1 MKNRISDN
9 EMVTIDSKPLF
20 DFTAYSNTRLPIN
33 VLASFCFKEETFT
46 IPGTDI
52 GISVPPEH
60 WVFTNL
66 DKSDIFILSQ
76 ENFTEIY
83 LGADRKSL
91 AYYEFICDTLN
102 NDVDMSYEYEE
113 DLFASELSEEIEF
126 ANWFGMKG
134 RIYLENDKPCLNLVH
149 EVDFRPMSF
158 KDRVIVAWNIL
169 INKNFKFE
177 KVSMD
182 WD

>member
-1 MKNRISDN
+1 MR
-9 EMVTIDSKPLF
+9 TIDSKPLF
-20 DFTAYSNTRLPIN
+20 DFTAYSNTRLPKEI
-33 VLASFCFKEETFT
+33 LASFCFNEETFN

-52 GISVPPEH
+52 GITVPSEH
-60 WVFTNL
+60 WVFTNTE
-66 DKSDIFILSQ
+66 KSDIFILSQ

-83 LGADRKSL
+83 LGANKKSL
-91 AYYEFICDTLN
+91 AYYEFINDTLN
-102 NDVDMSYEYEE
+102 HDVVLDYDYEE
-113 DLFASELSEEIEF
+113 DLFASHLSDEIEF

-134 RIYLENDKPCLNLVH
+134 QIYIENNKPCLNLVH
-149 EVDFRPMSF
+149 EADFEPMSF

-169 INKNFKFE
+169 KNKNFKFD

>member
-1 MKNRISDN
+1 
-9 EMVTIDSKPLF
+9 
-20 DFTAYSNTRLPIN
+20 
-33 VLASFCFKEETFT
+33 
-46 IPGTDI
+46 
-52 GISVPPEH
+52 
-60 WVFTNL
+60 
-66 DKSDIFILSQ
+66 
-76 ENFTEIY
+76 
-83 LGADRKSL
+83 
-91 AYYEFICDTLN
+91 
-102 NDVDMSYEYEE
+102 MSYEYEE

-134 RIYLENDKPCLNLVH
+134 RIYLENNKPCLNLVH

-169 INKNFKFE
+169 TNKNFKFE